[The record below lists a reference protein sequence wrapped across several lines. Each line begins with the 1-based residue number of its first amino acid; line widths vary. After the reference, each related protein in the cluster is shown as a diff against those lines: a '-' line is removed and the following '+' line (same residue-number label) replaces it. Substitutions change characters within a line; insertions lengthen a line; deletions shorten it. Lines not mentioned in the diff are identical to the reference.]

1 MRKIIAFSF
10 YCLLCSYCGAQSFDQ
25 LDIRFMNNQQGLSDN
40 YTNCFYE
47 DSKGFLWIGTEDGL
61 NRYDGNSVKIY
72 RQNHSDNYSLPGN
85 NIYSI
90 CGDDSNGIWVYVSRF
105 IVHLFPDKEK
115 AIDYTEGLHNG
126 KTVNLA
132 GYFGKLFHDGNK
144 ELCLINVHGISVFD
158 KAKNKFQ
165 LHTIRR
171 PNDTITDAAI
181 LDYIQEDRNNLL
193 LLTNT
198 GVIRYNTITHRYK
211 YIQFTVDFFSKSLPG
226 ITLGNFIKDNDGKLW
241 VTTANHGLLI
251 FNEKANT
258 TQQFLLDY
266 KITDPTLQNS
276 IYFIAKPSTGTFKN
290 DIVIG
295 TAGYGLYIVRPGEQH
310 LFHGFDGLESSNNV
324 SDHDLSRKFLSTMC
338 LFTNRSEVTFI
349 GNDAGV
355 FSINPSNQIFTKH
368 KNQFNGWVSGIV
380 KKYTPANEL
389 RYYFSSFYGGGFHIF
404 DQHLNKIKSYSRVP
418 PDDSKSQNTNV
429 NSLYVDT
436 KNQLWVC
443 TSTGLYMF
451 DEVHDSFKP
460 FLHDKNNS
468 NSIKCN
474 KIATI
479 TQDHSGIYWIGFF
492 AGGFQ
497 CYDPDK
503 NIFFDIELQTPCK
516 DNAYVFNIIEDG
528 ENNIWIG
535 RDKGIVKIN
544 SERNKYVQYFS
555 HLDDSAGLSNDE
567 AQCFLLDRQKRLWIG
582 TKNGLNL
589 YQPQSNTY
597 KKYFRENGLYSDFIY
612 SLAQDKDDN
621 IWAGAGY
628 SVCIIN
634 PLTDKINIYKN
645 MSAVSLFCDSNCN
658 VIIASGGAPINFL
671 TCNQGSLKQDTLAPL
686 PYITNVK
693 VMGDDKV
700 TKNIATQNIQN
711 ITLSYK
717 ENYLTF
723 DFTGVSYN
731 DASQNQ
737 FKCKLEGLKSGW
749 NDLGKTRSI
758 SYAALMP
765 GEYTFKVMCCN
776 ADGLWNKNIATLQ
789 VSILPPFWKTWWF
802 KIFLTFFFATAV
814 YYIYLQRI
822 KKIKTEEGIKTK
834 LAQLE
839 TQALMAQMNPHF
851 VFNALN
857 SIQACIVSNNNDAA
871 YKYLN
876 KFSMLVRSILQ
887 NSREQ
892 FITLSNELEV
902 LKNYLELE
910 QLRFKDLEFT
920 FRVDEKI
927 NAAVI
932 KVPSAFLHPFAEN
945 AIIHGLA
952 HKEGNK
958 RLEIIIS
965 ETDTDVIFK
974 IIDNGIGRKKSAEII
989 QNRTKSHTSIGMNL
1003 ISSRLKLINE
1013 QYGIKSEVS
1022 IVDLANAD
1030 DNSIGTEVIII
1041 LPKALQEELF

>member
-1 MRKIIAFSF
+1 MRKSIAVSF
-10 YCLLCSYCGAQSFDQ
+10 FFLLYTLCTAQSFDQ
-25 LDIRFMNNQQGLSDN
+25 LDIRYMNSQQGLSDN
-40 YTNCFYE
+40 FTHCFYE

-72 RQNHSDNYSLPGN
+72 RQNHSDRNSLPGN

-90 CGDDSNGIWVYVSRF
+90 CGDDSNGIWVYASRF
-105 IVHLFPDKEK
+105 IVHFLPDEEK
-115 AIDYTEGLHNG
+115 VIDYTDGLLNG
-126 KTVNLA
+126 KTVNLG
-132 GYFGKLFHDGNK
+132 GYYGKLFHDGYN
-144 ELCLINVHGISVFD
+144 ELCLINEHGISVFD
-158 KAKNKFQ
+158 KTKNKFQ
-165 LHTIRR
+165 LYTMRQPI
-171 PNDTITDAAI
+171 NTNADVAI
-181 LDYIQEDRNNLL
+181 IDYFQEDKNNLL
-193 LLTNT
+193 LLTNN
-198 GVIRYNTITHRYK
+198 GLLRYNTVTHNYRYL
-211 YIQFTVDFFSKSLPG
+211 QFTVDFFSKTLPFISLSD
-226 ITLGNFIKDNDGKLW
+226 FVKADDGRIW
-241 VTTANHGLLI
+241 VTSTNHGLLI
-251 FNEKANT
+251 FDEKENQA
-258 TQQFLLDY
+258 QQFLLDY
-266 KITDPTLQNS
+266 KPTDPTLQNS
-276 IYFIAKPSTGTFKN
+276 IYFIAKPTAGTFKN

-295 TAGYGLYIVRPGEQH
+295 TAGYGLFIVKPGEQH
-310 LFHGFDGLESSNNV
+310 PFRGFAALENSNNI
-324 SDHDLSRKFLSTMC
+324 SDHQLSGKLLSTMC
-338 LFTNRSEVTFI
+338 LFTNRNEVSFI

-418 PDDSKSQNTNV
+418 PDNSKLQNSNV
-429 NSLYVDT
+429 NSLYADRQ
-436 KNQLWVC
+436 NQLWVC
-443 TSTGLYMF
+443 TSSGLYLY
-451 DEVHDSFKP
+451 DEVDNSFKP

-479 TQDHSGIYWIGFF
+479 TQDHSGIFWIGFF

-497 CYDPDK
+497 CYDPVK
-503 NIFFDIELQTPCK
+503 NIFFDIDLQTPCR
-516 DNAYVFNIIEDG
+516 DNAYVFNILEDSQY
-528 ENNIWIG
+528 NIWIG

-544 SERNKYVQYFS
+544 RERNKFVQYFS
-555 HLDDSAGLSNDE
+555 DLNDSAGLSNDE
-567 AQCFLLDRQKRLWIG
+567 VQSFLLDKQKRLWIG

-589 YQPQSNTY
+589 YLPKSNTF
-597 KKYFRENGLYSDFIY
+597 KKYFRENGLYNDFIY
-612 SLAQDKDDN
+612 CLAQDKNGN

-628 SVCIIN
+628 SVCVIN
-634 PLTDKINIYKN
+634 PQTDKINIYKN
-645 MSAVSLFCDSNCN
+645 VNAVNLFCDSNGD

-671 TCNQGSLKQDTLAPL
+671 TCNQDMMKEDTLKPL

-693 VMGDDKV
+693 IIGEDKV
-700 TKNIATQNIQN
+700 VKNIS
-711 ITLSYK
+711 TLNLKDIMLGYK

-737 FKCKLEGLKSGW
+737 FKCKLEGLQSGW
-749 NDLGKTRSI
+749 KDIGKTRSI

-765 GEYTFKVMCCN
+765 GEYTFKVMCSN
-776 ADGLWNKNIATLQ
+776 TDGIWNDDIATLHI
-789 VSILPPFWKTWWF
+789 SILPPYWKTWWF
-802 KIFLTFFFATAV
+802 KILLTVFFATAV

-876 KFSMLVRSILQ
+876 KFSLLVRSILQ

-902 LKNYLELE
+902 LKNYMELE

-920 FRVDEKI
+920 FRMEEKI
-927 NAAVI
+927 NAAKI
-932 KVPSAFLHPFAEN
+932 KVPSAFLQPFVEN

-952 HKEGNK
+952 HREGNK

-965 ETDTDVIFK
+965 ETGADIIFK
-974 IIDNGIGRKKSAEII
+974 IIDNGIGRKKSAEIN

-1003 ISSRLKLINE
+1003 VSSRLKLINE

-1022 IVDLANAD
+1022 IVDLENAD
-1030 DNSIGTEVIII
+1030 HNSTGTEVIII